1 MSTDDLVDGFVAKIS
16 AFGVPIFA
24 EDNTSRLVL
33 FESKLP
39 KRLPASFA
47 SFLRRYT
54 FPSFDVLGIS
64 FFGWESDLSP
74 YIAEASA
81 PKGSL
86 SELLLPH
93 GYVQVGQPDIGSFDA
108 VCFDLNQKSQNR
120 ECQIV
125 QIDHED
131 ILCNWKIRV
140 SDNLWPS
147 FVKLMET
154 TLSATDAA
162 VR

>member
-1 MSTDDLVDGFVAKIS
+1 MSTDDLVDAFAAKIK
-16 AFGVPIFA
+16 AFGVPILP
-24 EDNTSRLVL
+24 EDNTLRFAL

-47 SFLRRYT
+47 SFLSRHR
-54 FPSFDVLGIS
+54 FPSLMFSGS
-64 FFGWESDLSP
+64 LSLDGSRIRVRTLWRRRP
-74 YIAEASA
+74 

-86 SELLLPH
+86 SELLLPN
-93 GYVQVGQPDIGSFDA
+93 GCVQVGQLDTGSFDA

-131 ILCNWKIRV
+131 ILSNWEVRV
-140 SDNLWPS
+140 SAKLWPS
-147 FVKLMET
+147 FVKFMEST
-154 TLSATDAA
+154 ISATHAG
-162 VR
+162 VH

>member
-1 MSTDDLVDGFVAKIS
+1 MSTDDLVDMFVGKIG

-24 EDNTSRLVL
+24 QDNTSRFAV

-47 SFLRRYT
+47 SLLSRYT

-64 FFGWESDLSP
+64 FFGWESDSSP

-81 PKGSL
+81 PAGSL
-86 SELLLPH
+86 SELLLPN
-93 GYVQVGQPDIGSFDA
+93 GYVQVGQPDTGSFDA

-125 QIDHED
+125 QIDHES
-131 ILCNWKIRV
+131 ILCKWKVRV
-140 SDNLWPS
+140 CAKLWPS
-147 FVKLMET
+147 FVKLMENAI
-154 TLSATDAA
+154 SGTDAI
-162 VR
+162 VH

>member
-1 MSTDDLVDGFVAKIS
+1 MSTDDLVDAFATKLS
-16 AFGVPIFA
+16 AFGVPILA
-24 EDNTSRLVL
+24 EDNASRLTL

-39 KRLPASFA
+39 KHLPASFT
-47 SFLRRYT
+47 SFLSRYT

-64 FFGWESDLSP
+64 FFGWESDSSP
-74 YIAEASA
+74 YIAEAAA

-86 SELLLPH
+86 SELLLPN
-93 GYVQVGQPDIGSFDA
+93 GYVQVRQPETGSFDA
-108 VCFDLNQKSQNR
+108 ICFDLNQKSQNY

-140 SDNLWPS
+140 SNNLWPS
-147 FVKLMET
+147 FVKLME
-154 TLSATDAA
+154 SAVSSTDAA

>member
-1 MSTDDLVDGFVAKIS
+1 MSTDDLVDAFAAKIK
-16 AFGVPIFA
+16 AFGVPILP
-24 EDNTSRLVL
+24 EDNILRFAL

-47 SFLRRYT
+47 SFLSRHR

-64 FFGWESDLSP
+64 FFGWESDSSS
-74 YIAEASA
+74 YIVEASA

-86 SELLLPH
+86 SELLLPN
-93 GYVQVGQPDIGSFDA
+93 GYVQVGQLDTGSFDA

-131 ILCNWKIRV
+131 ILSNWEVRV
-140 SDNLWPS
+140 SAKLWPS
-147 FVKLMET
+147 FVKFMEST
-154 TLSATDAA
+154 ISATHAG
-162 VR
+162 VH